1 MPTGRENQVLIPL
14 WERPNGIPKTMKR
27 LSGVAPKRPGWQVGA
42 ALLFIAAGF
51 VVIGVAWNGAASIDF
66 AQGQLPYLLS
76 GGAAGLG
83 LIGVG
88 MVLILF
94 EGARRTRNHLD
105 QRLDTIAGLLEETMR
120 ARGDGANGNG
130 SHSQKGLVVAG
141 RSSFHR
147 PTCRLVI
154 GKEDQV
160 LMTSE
165 EALERGLTPCR
176 LCAPVALVDEPQL
189 QTEH

>member
-1 MPTGRENQVLIPL
+1 
-14 WERPNGIPKTMKR
+14 MKR
-27 LSGVAPKRPGWQVGA
+27 ISGVMSPKRPGWQVGA
-42 ALLFIAAGF
+42 ALLFILAGF
-51 VVIGVAWNGAASIDF
+51 VVIGVAWNGAAGIDF

-88 MVLILF
+88 MALILF
-94 EGARRTRNHLD
+94 EGERRSRIHLD
-105 QRLDTIAGLLEETMR
+105 QRLDSIAHLLEDALR
-120 ARGDGANGNG
+120 ARGESTNGSG
-130 SHSQKGLVVAG
+130 SHSKNGYVVAG
-141 RSSFHR
+141 KSSFHL
-147 PTCRLVI
+147 PTCRLVS

-176 LCAPVALVDEPQL
+176 LCSPVALVDEPI
-189 QTEH
+189 H

>member
-1 MPTGRENQVLIPL
+1 
-14 WERPNGIPKTMKR
+14 MKSSFGFLR
-27 LSGVAPKRPGWQVGA
+27 PKRPGWQVGA

-88 MVLILF
+88 MALILF
-94 EGARRTRNHLD
+94 EGARRSRVHLD
-105 QRLDTIAGLLEETMR
+105 QRLDTIARLLDETMR
-120 ARGDGANGNG
+120 AREGNANGSGSQSQNG
-130 SHSQKGLVVAG
+130 FVVVG
-141 RSSFHR
+141 KSSFHL
-147 PTCRLVI
+147 PTCRLVT

-165 EALERGLTPCR
+165 EALELGLTPCR
-176 LCAPVALVDEPQL
+176 LCAPVVLVD
-189 QTEH
+189 

>member
-1 MPTGRENQVLIPL
+1 
-14 WERPNGIPKTMKR
+14 MKR
-27 LSGVAPKRPGWQVGA
+27 GRGVMSPKRPGWQVGA

-66 AQGQLPYLLS
+66 AQGQIPYLLS

-83 LIGVG
+83 LIAVG
-88 MVLILF
+88 MALILF
-94 EGARRTRNHLD
+94 EGARRSRVHLD
-105 QRLDTIAGLLEETMR
+105 RRLDTIAGLLEETMR
-120 ARGDGANGNG
+120 ARGESTNGHASQSQSQNG
-130 SHSQKGLVVAG
+130 YVVAG
-141 RSSFHR
+141 KSSFHL

-176 LCAPVALVDEPQL
+176 LCSPVVLADEPASL
-189 QTEH
+189 TEH

>member
-1 MPTGRENQVLIPL
+1 
-14 WERPNGIPKTMKR
+14 MKSFFGFLR
-27 LSGVAPKRPGWQVGA
+27 PKRPGWQVGA

-88 MVLILF
+88 MALILF
-94 EGARRTRNHLD
+94 EGARRSRVHLD
-105 QRLDTIAGLLEETMR
+105 QRLDAIARLLDETMR
-120 ARGDGANGNG
+120 AREGTTNG
-130 SHSQKGLVVAG
+130 SGSQSQNGFVVVG
-141 RSSFHR
+141 KSSFHL
-147 PTCRLVI
+147 PTCRLVT

-176 LCAPVALVDEPQL
+176 LCAPVVLVDQPRAD
-189 QTEH
+189 